1 MDYTKRLQENFP
13 DVKNVILEKEFGHY
27 FLRIEIQKSKLTEIT
42 DISRKISEYLDE
54 TNLVKH
60 EYYLDVFS
68 SGVDQ
73 EIDLS
78 NIEKYIDQY
87 IYVELKKNVKS
98 KISFEA
104 TLITVGEESIT
115 IKWNNK
121 GRFQKVDI
129 SKENISKAVKTVK
142 V

>member
-115 IKWNNK
+115 IK
-121 GRFQKVDI
+121 
-129 SKENISKAVKTVK
+129 
-142 V
+142 